1 MQTVQHDGR
10 ETAYRRTDFGNEA
23 PPVLFVHGSGGTHE
37 IWAKQYGR
45 RENDYP
51 AVALDLSGH
60 GDSDDIDTEP
70 GIETLDAY
78 AADVRAVAR
87 DTGAQVLVGNS
98 LGGAV
103 VLHLLLT
110 DGLDPVGIVLQG
122 TGAKLTVHED
132 LRDWLAND
140 YDRAVEFLHGE
151 DMLFHDADEDDV
163 EQSKATMYDV
173 GRAVTERDF
182 LSCHAFDV
190 RDRLGE
196 LSTPALAV
204 VGDHDSLTP
213 TKYHEFLAEEI
224 PDAGIVTV
232 TDAAH
237 LAMLEQPDAFNG
249 ALDIFLNRL

>member
-1 MQTVQHDGR
+1 MQTVHHDGR
-10 ETAYRRTDFGNEA
+10 ETAYQRTDFGNEA

-37 IWAKQYGR
+37 IWSAQYER
-45 RENDYP
+45 RGNAYP

-78 AADVRAVAR
+78 AEDVRAVAR
-87 DTGAQVLVGNS
+87 DTGARILVGNS

-103 VLHLLLT
+103 ILHLLLT
-110 DGLDPVGIVLQG
+110 DGVDPAGIVLAG
-122 TGAKLTVHED
+122 TGAKLSVHED
-132 LRDWLAND
+132 LRDWLAD
-140 YDRAVEFLHGE
+140 DFERAVEFLHGD
-151 DMLFHDADEDDV
+151 DMLFHDPDEDVLD
-163 EQSKATMYDV
+163 QSKATMHAV

-182 LSCHAFDV
+182 RSCHSFDV

-196 LSTPALAV
+196 LSTPALAI

-213 TKYHEFLAEEI
+213 PKFHEFLAEEI

>member
-1 MQTVQHDGR
+1 MQTVRHDGR
-10 ETAYRRTDFGNEA
+10 ETAYRRTDFGNDA

-37 IWAKQYGR
+37 IWTEQYGR
-45 RENDYP
+45 RGNDYP

-60 GDSDDIDTEP
+60 GESDDIDTEP
-70 GIETLDAY
+70 GVETLDAY
-78 AADVRAVAR
+78 AADVRAVLQ
-87 DTGAQVLVGNS
+87 DTGARILVGNS

-103 VLHLLLT
+103 ILHLLLT
-110 DGLDPVGIVLQG
+110 DDVDPAGILLQG

-132 LRDWLAND
+132 LQDWLATD
-140 YDRAVEFLHGE
+140 YDRAVEFLHGQ
-151 DMLFHDADEDDV
+151 DMLFHDAAEEAV
-163 EQSKATMYDV
+163 EQSKSTMHEV

-182 LSCHAFDV
+182 LSCHTFDV
-190 RDRLGE
+190 RDRLDE

-213 TKYHEFLAEEI
+213 PKYHEFLAEEI

-249 ALDIFLNRL
+249 ALDIFLNRV

>member
-1 MQTVQHDGR
+1 MQTVHHDGR
-10 ETAYRRTDFGNEA
+10 ETAYRRTDYGNDA

-37 IWAKQYGR
+37 IWANQYGR
-45 RENDYP
+45 RENAYP

-60 GDSDDIDTEP
+60 GESEDVDTEP
-70 GIETLDAY
+70 GIGTLDAY
-78 AADVRAVAR
+78 AEDVRAVAR
-87 DTGAQVLVGNS
+87 DTGARILVGNS

-103 VLHLLLT
+103 IQHLLLT
-110 DGLDPVGIVLQG
+110 DGVDPAGIVLAG

-132 LRDWLAND
+132 LRTSLAD
-140 YDRAVEFLHGE
+140 DFDRAVEFLHGE
-151 DMLFHDADEDDV
+151 DMLFHDADE
-163 EQSKATMYDV
+163 ETIAESKAAMHDV

-182 LSCHAFDV
+182 LSCHTFDV
-190 RDRLGE
+190 RDRLSE
-196 LSTPALAV
+196 LSTPALAL

-213 TKYHEFLAEEI
+213 PKFHEFLAEEI

-249 ALDIFLNRL
+249 ALDIFLNRI